1 MKLKIETPKELLD
14 SLDPL
19 KARLSALT
27 LMAVA
32 GLAMAFAALLMAMGA
47 RANGNH

>member
-1 MKLKIETPKELLD
+1 MKLKIEPPKELLD

-32 GLAMAFAALLMAMGA
+32 GFAMALAALFMALGS
-47 RANGNH
+47 RNAN